1 MHSFLSQV
9 FIITLI
15 IAQICSRLLPD
26 KVVFSDIWILCTHG
40 FYFRIHS
47 TNSILKKVL
56 FDRPYSLASIWPS
69 ISYLEECHFPC
80 EYPVGCDKDEVA
92 DSMGTVDE
100 TLLVEGAVWRHTM
113 LNL

>member
-80 EYPVGCDKDEVA
+80 EYPDGQLRISARTYAEME
-92 DSMGTVDE
+92 MGHFFKPE
-100 TLLVEGAVWRHTM
+100 LP
-113 LNL
+113 